1 MRSDSKPNF
10 YLLDKPKTWT
20 SQDLCTKLKKN
31 FKFNKVGHSG
41 TLDPNANGLMLL
53 ATDSYTKLFDYI
65 EKTDKTYKAT
75 AILGYSSPTLDV
87 DSELTFH
94 EKIDA
99 ENYFEDILNF
109 LSNLI
114 GESTQTPPIYSAI
127 KVKGKRLYKYARQE
141 QEVDI
146 PTRTIKVDNTE
157 LISVE
162 GNKVTFEITVSKGTY
177 IRSIVEDLGESLN
190 TKAIVESLT
199 RTAIGNIN
207 TNHKNLNK
215 NIEDMDYKS
224 NLHSI
229 DWKEVIDLPVI
240 ELEQDMLKII
250 KNGQLL
256 SNDIFSKKEKYVISI
271 NNHIVSVYEPFNEK
285 YFKPDKVLI
294 WKYMKTLIQRN
305 ILIMM

>member
-1 MRSDSKPNF
+1 MRSVSKPNF

-65 EKTDKTYKAT
+65 EQTDKTYKVT

-94 EKIDA
+94 ENIDA
-99 ENYFEDILNF
+99 KNYSEDITNF

-114 GESTQTPPIYSAI
+114 GESTQTPPIYSAV

-146 PTRTIKVDNTE
+146 PTRTIKVENTE
-157 LISVE
+157 LISTE
-162 GNKVTFEITVSKGTY
+162 GNKVTFATTVSKGTY
-177 IRSIVEDLGESLN
+177 IRSIVEDLGVSLN
-190 TKAIVESLT
+190 TKAVVESLT
-199 RTAIGNIN
+199 RTAIGNLN
-207 TNHKNLNK
+207 NYHKNLNK
-215 NIEDMDYKS
+215 NIEGVDYKS
-224 NLHSI
+224 NLHSL
-229 DWKEVIDLPVI
+229 DWREVIELPVI
-240 ELEQDMLKII
+240 ELKQDMLKII

-256 SNDIFSKKEKYVISI
+256 SNDIFSEKEKYVISI
-271 NNHIVSVYEPFNEK
+271 DDDIVSIYEPFNEK

-294 WKYMKTLIQRN
+294 
-305 ILIMM
+305 